1 MMNNSQL
8 KERIR
13 DLKDQYPLHVTI
25 FKNDPQVIFL
35 NTSMILSI
43 IQNVFVFYYWGGGA
57 DTSANVCLSHRIQ
70 KEHRHRRTLVDISR
84 QLQVIM

>member
-35 NTSMILSI
+35 NTLMILSI
-43 IQNVFVFYYWGGGA
+43 IQNVFVFYYWGGGLTHPPMSAYLIESKKNTGIGEHWWTLA
-57 DTSANVCLSHRIQ
+57 DNNR
-70 KEHRHRRTLVDISR
+70 
-84 QLQVIM
+84 